1 MNGKDFI
8 LMQKQDLETYTGK
21 DKPALLDVVALMEC
35 IVNTVPGAD
44 IEHSKSAKECYK
56 KMYDEAREK
65 AFSGTYCYHP
75 SESEKFVRDYLGL
88 SDDLSKLTVLQS
100 TAKKVN
106 LSDFF

>member
-1 MNGKDFI
+1 MKAKNK
-8 LMQKQDLETYTGK
+8 
-21 DKPALLDVVALMEC
+21 ASS
-35 IVNTVPGAD
+35 GA
-44 IEHSKSAKECYK
+44 
-56 KMYDEAREK
+56 
-65 AFSGTYCYHP
+65 YCYHP